1 MSGGETEAEE
11 VKLLLEVA
19 PAERWFKKK
28 RRREGLRGKGIGWGD
43 GARGAVEGDTEIPR
57 T

>member
-11 VKLLLEVA
+11 VKLLLEVT
-19 PAERWFKKK
+19 PAGRWLKKK
-28 RRREGLRGKGIGWGD
+28 RRKEGLRGKGMGG
-43 GARGAVEGDTEIPR
+43 GAQRAVEGDTETPR